1 MSNSGEQNRSSL
13 VAVRCASQG
22 KEEVVRGSFES
33 EGGVAGERGIVV
45 EDVRDGRLGI
55 GDLGWVPRVGRL
67 GFGWVGVLGGLF
79 SFAIYHSVVLH
90 FGITRFF

>member
-1 MSNSGEQNRSSL
+1 
-13 VAVRCASQG
+13 
-22 KEEVVRGSFES
+22 
-33 EGGVAGERGIVV
+33 VV